1 MLPARDCSFVL
12 STILLTSAA
21 FLAGALNAVAG
32 GGTFLTFP
40 ALVFLGVPPIS
51 ANATSTVAVLPG
63 YIGSALAFRR
73 DIGPAGSTGVFGLV
87 VAALAG
93 GLVGA
98 GLLLVTPSKVF
109 SGIVPWLLLL
119 ATALF
124 AAGPRITAWTRRR
137 GHGAAGRLATLIAV
151 FAVSV
156 YGGYFNGG
164 LGILLLAVFGLLGLR
179 DLNHMNGLK
188 NLLSAVLAVVSS
200 VTFAVAGIVAW
211 REAALM
217 AAAAMLGGYA
227 GGWAARRVR
236 PDWLRIGIVAV
247 GLVMSGLFF
256 VR

>member
-1 MLPARDCSFVL
+1 MLS
-12 STILLTSAA
+12 LLLLASAA

-40 ALVFLGVPPIS
+40 ALVFLGVPPIP

-73 DIGPAGSTGVFGLV
+73 DIGPAGGIGVFSLV
-87 VAALAG
+87 IAALAG
-93 GLVGA
+93 GLAGA
-98 GLLLVTPSKVF
+98 GLLLVTPSQVF
-109 SGIVPWLLLL
+109 GGIVPWLLLL

-124 AAGPRITAWTRRR
+124 AAGPRITMWSRRF
-137 GHGAAGRLATLIAV
+137 GYGAAGRFATLAVV

-164 LGILLLAVFGLLGLR
+164 LGILLLAAFGLLGLR

-188 NLLSAVLAVVSS
+188 NLLSAVLSVVSS
-200 VTFAVAGIVAW
+200 LTFAVAGIVAW

-217 AAAAMLGGYA
+217 AVAAMLGGYA
-227 GGWAARRVR
+227 GGRAARRVR
-236 PDWLRIGIVAV
+236 ADWLRTGIVAV
-247 GLVMSGLFF
+247 GLAMSALFF
-256 VR
+256 AR